1 MEATAWKGAT
11 YGVRLGRANAESY
24 FQKTWAFIEVE
35 LDGEIHR
42 VKLPGS
48 FWRKCP
54 ELKSAAIGRWLQK
67 HRLAPWPKG
76 DPPKLKLSL
85 LEGNRFRLSA

>member
-1 MEATAWKGAT
+1 MEATGWKGAT
-11 YGVRLGRANAESY
+11 YGVRVGRTNVDSY

-35 LDGEIHR
+35 LDGEVHR
-42 VKLPGS
+42 VKLPDS

-54 ELKSAAIGRWLQK
+54 ELKSAAIGRWLRR
-67 HRLAPWPKG
+67 HELAPWPKG
-76 DPPKLKLSL
+76 DPPKLKLSP